1 MNERMYGIVFY
12 CTAHTKEY
20 GDRMQ
25 CSVCRLY
32 PDSDDVPPIYEQ
44 IQIVHE
50 ASNTV
55 TSVYH

>member
-1 MNERMYGIVFY
+1 MELCFY